1 MTAYI
6 KKECMELTRTG
17 KLLILGIIFI
27 LFGILNPAI
36 AKLTPWLYEM
46 LQDSFSEQGLIIGE
60 VTVNA
65 MTSWT
70 QYFKNATMVVI
81 TIILL
86 CSTGFTNEYQKGTLV
101 QIVTKGLSRR
111 KIYFS
116 KLLESPEGNSGT
128 DSNQGTFKEKN
139 ILLKAP

>member
-1 MTAYI
+1 MTTYI

-86 CSTGFTNEYQKGTLV
+86 CSTGFT
-101 QIVTKGLSRR
+101 
-111 KIYFS
+111 FS
-116 KLLESPEGNSGT
+116 GNRIRFSP
-128 DSNQGTFKEKN
+128 FR
-139 ILLKAP
+139 LHPA